1 MSTAKKTT
9 TKSGTVSKTSKTTK
23 ASSALKASN
32 DRTDRDTDNP
42 DDMSSMANN
51 LSSASGSGSSAALPE
66 ALKELFLDE
75 IKDIYWA
82 EKQLTKVLPKM
93 QQAAAS
99 SDLANAI
106 GEHLEET
113 MTHVERLEQIFQ
125 ILGEKPQA
133 KKCDAMEGI
142 TKEGESIVED
152 TEEGTPVRDAGVI
165 MASQKVEHYEIATY
179 GSLKQIATVLQLQ
192 EVADLLGRTLEEEK
206 AADVKLSEVADSL
219 RFVPSDNGASS
230 ME

>member
-1 MSTAKKTT
+1 MATAKKTT
-9 TKSGTVSKTSKTTK
+9 SKTGSVSGNNKTMATP
-23 ASSALKASN
+23 SSALKASN
-32 DRTDRDTDNP
+32 DITSRDETEE
-42 DDMSSMANN
+42 DMSSMQNN
-51 LSSASGSGSSAALPE
+51 SRTVKPSGSEMPD

-99 SDLANAI
+99 SDLADAI
-106 GEHLEET
+106 GDHLEET
-113 MTHVERLEQIFQ
+113 KVHVERLEQIFE
-125 ILGEKPQA
+125 ILGEKAQA

-142 TKEGESIVED
+142 TKEGESIVEE
-152 TEEGTPVRDAGVI
+152 TEEGTPTRDAGVI

-192 EVADLLGRTLEEEK
+192 DVANLLSQTLEEEK
-206 AADVKLSEVADSL
+206 AADAKLTEVAESL
-219 RFVPSDNGASS
+219 NFSAS
-230 ME
+230 END